1 MNNNKHILEM
11 KLNEIDEI
19 VDNHFNTIDKDEL
32 YNDLIS
38 IGLKKEE
45 LNNIEDWGIQMYIKQ
60 NIFSEEFLKIV
71 NKFNIGDIVYFIL
84 DNVPNRGII
93 VNKDIQK
100 RNIDL
105 NSLGNNHIYE
115 GNYVTTELRSG
126 NYTFNK
132 MVDDTINKIEKS
144 TLLKGRYDI
153 SKILFKIIYL
163 DECNEPKFIT
173 LPGNRLYENKDDLS
187 NDIIDILKGMD
198 E

>member
-115 GNYVTTELRSG
+115 GDYVTTELRSG

-163 DECNEPKFIT
+163 DECNEPKIIT